1 MKKKITDRM
10 INAKEDRRQENKG
23 RRVQTIRCSYH
34 FRRREQA
41 ERFRKKMR
49 IDRKKDEAQ
58 EYDENTKNGKKQKTR
73 EKQKYI

>member
-1 MKKKITDRM
+1 M

-23 RRVQTIRCSYH
+23 IRVQTIRCSQH
-34 FRRREQA
+34 FRRREQT

-49 IDRKKDEAQ
+49 KDRKKDEAQ
-58 EYDENTKNGKKQKTR
+58 EYDENTKNGKKQNTR

>member
-1 MKKKITDRM
+1 
-10 INAKEDRRQENKG
+10 
-23 RRVQTIRCSYH
+23 
-34 FRRREQA
+34 
-41 ERFRKKMR
+41 MR

>member
-1 MKKKITDRM
+1 MKKKIT
-10 INAKEDRRQENKG
+10 INAKEERSQENKG

-34 FRRREQA
+34 FRRREQT

-58 EYDENTKNGKKQKTR
+58 DDDEITKNGKKQNTR